1 MRPRGSTDQVLQ
13 SPLKPALAR
22 HRPTG
27 KRPMFIALV
36 ITTALLALIAVNS
49 AVMKL
54 RKNEQVVAIIGGT
67 VGVPA
72 GYFPVL
78 AALEIAGAVGIV
90 AGLWVAPLGIAAA
103 IGLVA
108 YFVGAVAGHL
118 RVRDMK
124 NLAMPLP
131 PLVLA
136 IAVLTLR
143 LLTV

>member
-1 MRPRGSTDQVLQ
+1 V
-13 SPLKPALAR
+13 
-22 HRPTG
+22 
-27 KRPMFIALV
+27 FIALV
-36 ITTALLALIAVNS
+36 ITTAVLALICLNS

-54 RKNEQVVAIIGGT
+54 RENEQVVAIIGGT

-72 GYFPVL
+72 RYIPVL

-90 AGLWVAPLGIAAA
+90 AGLWIAPLGIAAA

-136 IAVLTLR
+136 IAVLVLR
-143 LLTV
+143 LATA